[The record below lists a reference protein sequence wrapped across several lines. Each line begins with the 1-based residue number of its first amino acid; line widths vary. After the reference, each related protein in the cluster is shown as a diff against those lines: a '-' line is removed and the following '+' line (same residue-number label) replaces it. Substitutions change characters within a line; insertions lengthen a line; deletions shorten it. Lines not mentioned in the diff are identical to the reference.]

1 MLERLLFDANQQYSL
16 IKNLSGG
23 ERRRLMLAKVLME
36 KPNVLLLDEPTN
48 DLDIQTLEVLE
59 EYLEYFRGVVI
70 VASHDRYFL
79 DKTTDKLL
87 AIKSG
92 GIIQPFNDVDT
103 YLRSLTVQ
111 EEKTKPF
118 AKTVK
123 PPNADFKKLK
133 FTFAES
139 REFAV
144 IDSDHWKIGDRN
156 RKAFRRNEQT
166 AGLIMSGCG
175 NLQQS
180 KKPSRLE
187 LAEKMDRWV
196 YLHELSEQMK
206 KK

>member
-1 MLERLLFDANQQYSL
+1 
-16 IKNLSGG
+16 
-23 ERRRLMLAKVLME
+23 MLAKVLME

-59 EYLEYFRGVVI
+59 EYLEYFQGVVI

-103 YLRSLTVQ
+103 YLRSLTIR
-111 EEKTKPF
+111 EERDKPL
-118 AKTVK
+118 AKTIK
-123 PPNADFKKLK
+123 QPDADLKKLK

-144 IDSDHWKIGDRN
+144 IDSEIGKLEAEIAELSEEMNKFWSDYIRM
-156 RKAFRRNEQT
+156 RELTAKQKA
-166 AGLIMSGCG
+166 
-175 NLQQS
+175 LQAQ
-180 KKPSRLE
+180 

-196 YLHELSEQMK
+196 HLHEIAEQMK
-206 KK
+206 NK

>member
-1 MLERLLFDANQQYSL
+1 
-16 IKNLSGG
+16 
-23 ERRRLMLAKVLME
+23 ME

-70 VASHDRYFL
+70 AASHDRYFL

-103 YLRSLTVQ
+103 YLKSTTIIR
-111 EEKTKPF
+111 EETGKSF

-123 PPNADFKKLK
+123 QPEADSKKPK

-144 IDSDHWKIGDRN
+144 IDSEIGKLEAGIAELSVEMNKCWSDYVRM
-156 RKAFRRNEQT
+156 RELTAKQKA
-166 AGLIMSGCG
+166 
-175 NLQQS
+175 LQAQ
-180 KKPSRLE
+180 
-187 LAEKMDRWV
+187 LAEKMDKWV
-196 YLHELSEQMK
+196 YLHEIAEQMK
-206 KK
+206 NK